1 MSLLNIFQITNK
13 FMTDFLARLNISG
26 ESASI
31 FASFSLLLISIL
43 ISILLFYITRLV
55 LTTYIS
61 KYISSSKTHWDDYLL
76 EHRIFHKASF
86 LIPAFF
92 IGWTI
97 TPIFSELEGAKNL
110 LLLII
115 TVYKLII
122 VATII
127 NAILDT
133 GVQVYNDQSSSK
145 KLPVKGLAQII
156 KLFVWLVTLIFIIS
170 TIIDKNP
177 LSIFAGLGAVSA
189 ILLLVFKDP
198 ILGFV
203 GGIQL
208 AAFDMVKEG
217 DWISLPKYDADG
229 TVKDISISTVK
240 VQNWDN
246 TISTLPTY
254 ALISDSVKNWRGME
268 ESDGRRIKRS
278 VLLDTHSVKFCT
290 PEMLERFS
298 KFEFLG
304 DYIIKTEESLQKQN
318 KDRKSDT
325 SLLINGLRQTN
336 IGVFRAYLNNFLSN
350 HPLVNHEMLTMV
362 RQLSPT
368 EKGIPMEIYVF
379 SKIKSWVEYEGI
391 QSDIFD
397 HILAVVPEFE
407 LSVFQ
412 EPSGADFRRILK

>member
-1 MSLLNIFQITNK
+1 MNLINIFDIVDKYLIDKLLELNLPLETA
-13 FMTDFLARLNISG
+13 DYLASY
-26 ESASI
+26 
-31 FASFSLLLISIL
+31 SLLLISFL
-43 ISILLFYITRLV
+43 ISVALFYLTRWV
-55 LTTYIS
+55 LRKFIVPHIRGSQT
-61 KYISSSKTHWDDYLL
+61 KWDDYLL
-76 EHRIFHKASF
+76 EHRLFHKAAY

-97 TPIFSELEGAKNL
+97 HPIFSELENVKNI

-115 TVYKLII
+115 KIYKFLI
-122 VATII
+122 VAYII
-127 NAILDT
+127 NAIINTLVHAYT
-133 GVQVYNDQSSSK
+133 DQSANR
-145 KLPVKGLAQII
+145 KLPVKGVAQIV
-156 KLFVWLVTLIFIIS
+156 KLFVWITTIIFIVSI
-170 TIIDKNP
+170 IIDKNP

-229 TVKDISISTVK
+229 TVIDISITTVK
-240 VQNWDN
+240 IKNWDN
-246 TISTLPTY
+246 TISTIPTY

-278 VLLDTHSVKFCT
+278 INLDMHSVKLCT
-290 PEMLERFS
+290 PEMIERFS
-298 KFEFLG
+298 KFEYLG
-304 DYIIKTEESLQKQN
+304 DYIRETEERIQKQN
-318 KDRKSDT
+318 KERNTDT
-325 SLLINGLRQTN
+325 SLMINGLRQTN
-336 IGVFRAYLNNFLSN
+336 IGVFRAYLRNYLSN
-350 HPLVNHEMLTMV
+350 HPLVNHEMTTMV
-362 RQLSPT
+362 RQLAPT
-368 EKGIPMEIYVF
+368 EKGIPLEIYVF

-412 EPSGADFRRILK
+412 EPSGADFRRIL